1 MNSDYNAKKPQTTKN
16 KSFYQSVRHALVGL
30 VTGFKEELNLQRD
43 LMMAALAIILGIICR
58 LHYIDW
64 LFLILAIFIVLL
76 AEFWNTVV
84 EHFVDLLVEH
94 QFNPTAKK
102 IKDISAASV
111 LLSAV
116 LALAIGAVV
125 FGHAVLTYL

>member
-16 KSFYQSVRHALVGL
+16 KSFIQSVRHALVGL
-30 VTGFKEELNLQRD
+30 VTGFKEEVNLRRD
-43 LMMAALAIILGIICR
+43 LLMAGLTIFLGVVCR
-58 LHYIDW
+58 LHYVDW
-64 LFLILAIFIVLL
+64 LFLILAIFSVLL

-84 EHFVDLLVEH
+84 EHFVDLLVAH

-111 LLSAV
+111 LLSAG
-116 LALAIGAVV
+116 LALIIGAVI
-125 FGHAVLTYL
+125 FGHAILTYF